1 MIHAFAQRAVFA
13 SIDSTN
19 AEAARR
25 AANRDYGPIWLRA
38 EHQSAGRGRRGR
50 SWLSAPGNLF
60 LTYLGQSLRPP
71 AEIALLGFAA
81 GLALSESFETWLEPG
96 RARLKWPND
105 LLLDGKKAAGILLE
119 SGAALGGGHW
129 FALGLGINLAA
140 APEGLDR
147 ESAALGEI
155 LANAPS
161 QESVMAALIPRLS
174 HWAQRLEQEGFGP
187 LRQAWLARAHGL
199 GGPITIDLGQERVHG
214 IFEDLSLSG
223 ALCLRN
229 GANAELVTVSAGDV
243 FFPGPDHDPID
254 PNNIDR

>member
-1 MIHAFAQRAVFA
+1 MIHAFAQRAVFG

-60 LTYLGQSLRPP
+60 ITYLGHSLRPP

-81 GLALSESFETWLEPG
+81 GLALSETFETWLEPG
-96 RARLKWPND
+96 RAKLKWPND
-105 LLLDGKKAAGILLE
+105 LMLDGKKAAGILLE
-119 SGAALGGGHW
+119 SGTALGGGHW
-129 FALGLGINLAA
+129 FALGLGVNLAG
-140 APEGLDR
+140 APQGLDR

-155 LANAPS
+155 LEGAPS
-161 QESVMAALIPRLS
+161 PGAVMEVLIPRLS
-174 HWAQRLEQEGFGP
+174 LWAQRLEQEGFAP

-199 GGPITIDLGQERVHG
+199 GGPIAVDLGQERVLG
-214 IFEDLSLSG
+214 IFEDLSSHG

-229 GANAELVTVSAGDV
+229 GADAQLLTVSAGDV
-243 FFPGPDHDPID
+243 YFPGLSDAEA
-254 PNNIDR
+254 